1 MKKVVALVLSLTLML
16 CVGALALAAD
26 VQLSF
31 GGSSTGGML
40 YYLAGAFTTTVSP
53 LVDGVNITNVTT
65 GASVDNAIR
74 IARDELDFGFTY
86 SSLVYEAATGTGNFA
101 DEPLKSM
108 ASNIQGVCKAYDS
121 DFYIVALA
129 SSGIKTLEDLNGKTV
144 SLGSPGSGTQY
155 VADMVMDAFGINCT
169 RQYLSFGDTSTAMKE
184 GSIDAVAM
192 CGSPASGVTELA
204 ETENVII
211 IPFSDEQIAQ
221 LKDGSPFFYAEC
233 MPAGRYRGMDE
244 PVQVPHFRSYWI
256 VNKNV
261 DADLLYRILEA
272 TFQESTL
279 EELRAG
285 HNNWS
290 YVAEDTEGFEALGL
304 EIHPGAK
311 KFFEDHPEV
320 PHAN

>member
-1 MKKVVALVLSLTLML
+1 MKKILALVLALTL
-16 CVGALALAAD
+16 VIGASSAMAAD
-26 VQLSF
+26 LQLSF

-53 LVDGVNITNVTT
+53 LVEGVNITNVTT

-74 IARDELDFGFTY
+74 IARDELDLAFTY

-101 DEPLKSM
+101 EEPLKSM
-108 ASNIQGVCKAYDS
+108 ASNIMGVCKAYDS

-129 SSGIKTLEDLNGKTV
+129 KSGIKTLEDLNGKTV

-155 VADMVMDAFGINCT
+155 VADMVMDAFGIDCN
-169 RQYLSFGDTSTAMKE
+169 RVYLSFGDTATAMKE

-204 ETENVII
+204 ETEDCVL
-211 IPFSDEQIAQ
+211 IPFTDEQIAK
-221 LKDGSPFFYAEC
+221 LKEVSPFFYADK
-233 MPAGRYRGMDE
+233 MPASRYRGMTED
-244 PVQVPHFRSYWI
+244 VQVPHFRSYWI
-256 VNKNV
+256 VNRNL
-261 DADLLYRILEA
+261 DADVLYRILEQ
-272 TFQESTL
+272 TFKPEVL
-279 EELRAG
+279 EELKAG

-290 YVAEDTEGFEALGL
+290 YVAEDTEAFEALGL

-311 KFFEDHPEV
+311 KFFEEHADEV